1 MKKMSIGIGGLL
13 AAALVWYLFIK
24 PYDYRVSFT
33 VRTFPGAVNQTIKGW
48 AVTLDSSEIVSRED
62 LNQLDQKL
70 QFPDSLHLYHW
81 DIEAL
86 TDSTSLVRVYA
97 RDEDHSLMNKLRIPF
112 YDTDFEKR
120 TRKMLLDFNSV
131 LSQHIKEFKVTVVG
145 EEELPSTY
153 CACTSLSGT
162 QFEKAHGMM
171 QDYPLLGSV
180 LVDNGVQLN
189 GPPFIEIKDWD
200 MKTDSIKY
208 EFCYPIIRSENLP
221 QHPDLKY
228 RRLFS
233 KKAIKAVY
241 NGNYITSDRAWYALL
256 TYAKNKGLSV
266 TGLPIEVFYS
276 NPNLGGDAMQWEAD
290 IYMPLKET
298 NE

>member
-1 MKKMSIGIGGLL
+1 MKRLLLGIGGLL
-13 AAALVWYLFIK
+13 AAALVWYLFIY
-24 PYDYRVSFT
+24 PYDYRVTFK
-33 VRTFPGAVNQTIKGW
+33 VKTFPGAVNQTIKGW
-48 AVTLDSSEIVSRED
+48 AITLDSSEIVSQQD
-62 LNQLDQKL
+62 LNHLDQRL
-70 QFPDSLHLYHW
+70 QFQDSVLLYHW
-81 DIEAL
+81 EIDAI
-86 TDSTSLVRVYA
+86 TDSTSRVRVYA
-97 RDEDHSLMNKLRIPF
+97 KDQEHSLMNKLRIPF
-112 YDTDFEKR
+112 SDTDFEKR
-120 TRKMLLDFNSV
+120 TRKTLIDFNLV
-131 LSQHIKEFKVTVVG
+131 LSEHIKNFKVTITG
-145 EEELPSTY
+145 EAQLPSTY
-153 CACTSLSGT
+153 CACVTQSGP

-171 QDYPLLGSV
+171 RDYPLLGSI
-180 LVDNGVQLN
+180 LVDNNVQLN

-200 MKTDSIKY
+200 MQTDSIHY

-256 TYAKNKGLSV
+256 TYAQHKGLDV

-290 IYMPLKET
+290 IYMPLKES